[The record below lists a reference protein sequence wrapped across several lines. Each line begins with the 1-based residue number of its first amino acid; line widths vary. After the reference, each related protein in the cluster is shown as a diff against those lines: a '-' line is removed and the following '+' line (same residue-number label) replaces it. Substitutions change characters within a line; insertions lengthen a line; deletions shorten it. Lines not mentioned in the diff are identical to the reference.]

1 MSRRSDAPAPR
12 ARVTW
17 RAAMARSHVHV
28 AHDFGAP
35 VERVF
40 AYLAEHE
47 NLAAL
52 FGTRVERVRDG
63 AAERN
68 GVGSCRRLS
77 FSGLLPFEETV
88 TAYAPNERIAYRI
101 TKGTPLRDHE
111 GTMAFAATA
120 DGTHLDYDI
129 RFGSPVPGLA
139 PLVARVLHGRI
150 AAGLRKLDRDV

>member
-1 MSRRSDAPAPR
+1 
-12 ARVTW
+12 
-17 RAAMARSHVHV
+17 MALSHVHV
-28 AHDFGAP
+28 TQDFGAP

-63 AAERN
+63 ETERN

-77 FSGLLPFEETV
+77 FNGLLPFEETV
-88 TAYAPNERIAYRI
+88 TGFAPNERIVYRI
-101 TKGTPLRDHE
+101 TKGTPMRDHE
-111 GTMAFAATA
+111 GTMAFSATPGG
-120 DGTHLDYDI
+120 GTHLDYRI
-129 RFGSPVPGLA
+129 RFGSAVPGLA
-139 PLVARVLHGRI
+139 PLIARVLHGRI

>member
-1 MSRRSDAPAPR
+1 MRL
-12 ARVTW
+12 
-17 RAAMARSHVHV
+17 SHVHV
-28 AHDFGAP
+28 THDFRAP

-63 AAERN
+63 ETERN

-77 FSGLLPFEETV
+77 FNGLLPFEETV
-88 TAYAPNERIAYRI
+88 VEVVANERIVYRI
-101 TKGTPLRDHE
+101 TKGSPMRDHE
-111 GTMAFAATA
+111 GTIAFTSTGGG
-120 DGTHLDYDI
+120 GTRLDYRI
-129 RFGSPVPGLA
+129 RFGSAVPGLA
-139 PLVARVLHGRI
+139 AVVARVLHGRI

>member
-1 MSRRSDAPAPR
+1 
-12 ARVTW
+12 
-17 RAAMARSHVHV
+17 MALSHVHV
-28 AHDFGAP
+28 THDFGAP

-47 NLAAL
+47 NLEAL

-63 AAERN
+63 ETERN

-77 FSGLLPFEETV
+77 FNGLLAFEETV
-88 TAYAPNERIAYRI
+88 TSFAPNERIVYRI
-101 TKGTPLRDHE
+101 TKGSPMRDHE

-120 DGTHLDYDI
+120 GGGTHLDYRI
-129 RFGSPVPGLA
+129 CFGSPVPGLA